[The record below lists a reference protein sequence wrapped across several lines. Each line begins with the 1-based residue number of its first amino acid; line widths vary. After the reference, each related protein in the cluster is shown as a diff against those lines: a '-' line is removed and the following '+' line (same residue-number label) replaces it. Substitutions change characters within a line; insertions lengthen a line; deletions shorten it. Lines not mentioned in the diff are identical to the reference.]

1 MTPIVYV
8 LEEWK
13 GANSP
18 LFLFFIFSENSVAS
32 SVSLYHIYTDSGYE
46 F

>member
-18 LFLFFIFSENSVAS
+18 LFLLFQKIQWQV
-32 SVSLYHIYTDSGYE
+32 L
-46 F
+46 